1 MLELILLFFSPVIL
15 FGLVIITT
23 CVINDIKEERRMK
36 GMSEAERVSYLAK
49 QEEEEYQKY
58 LRDLEF
64 KAKLADVNRLQYK
77 CPLCGYTDPANE
89 FLTLKGKPT
98 GEYRCRNCGKQW

>member
-1 MLELILLFFSPVIL
+1 MDIILFLLSPVII
-15 FGLVIITT
+15 FCTVIIVY
-23 CVINDIKEERRMK
+23 CVIKDVKEEKRMK
-36 GMSEAERVSYLAK
+36 GMSEDERKAYQAK

-64 KAKLADVNRLQYK
+64 KAKLAEVNRTSYK

-89 FLTLKGKPT
+89 FLTLQGKPS